1 MVILPAVAMVFY
13 AVALILVT
21 SRLFH
26 PEGPNRKLVTIF
38 AAIGVVLH
46 AFALYPAIFTD
57 HGQNFSLT
65 NVISMVC
72 WIIALTFTIVMP
84 HIRVIVLVPVVFAC
98 SIIGV
103 ALLWLVPPQYILHFG
118 QHPEVLVH
126 VVLSLMAYSTLLIA
140 ALYAVQLMFIQ
151 NKLKKKQPLMTHAI
165 PPLLTVE
172 KQLYHLVIIGLILLS
187 LALATGFIFMD
198 SMFASGQGHKA
209 VLSIIAWFVYIAML
223 WQQYT
228 VGCRIKTAVVYTIS
242 GAVLLSLAY
251 FGARAVKEL
260 ILN

>member
-38 AAIGVVLH
+38 AAIAVVLH

-57 HGQNFSLT
+57 NGQNFSLT

-72 WIIALTFTIVMP
+72 WIIALTFTIVMS
-84 HIRVIVLVPVVFAC
+84 HIKVIVLVPVVFAC

-103 ALLWLVPPQYILHFG
+103 ALLWLVPPQYILHFD

-126 VVLSLMAYSTLLIA
+126 VVLSLMAYSALLIA

-151 NKLKKKQPLMTHAI
+151 NKLKKKQPLMAHAI

-187 LALATGFIFMD
+187 LSLATGFIFMD
-198 SMFASGQGHKA
+198 SMFSSGQGHKA
-209 VLSIIAWFVYIAML
+209 VLSIMAWFVYIAML

-228 VGCRIKTAVVYTIS
+228 VGCRIKTAVIYTIS